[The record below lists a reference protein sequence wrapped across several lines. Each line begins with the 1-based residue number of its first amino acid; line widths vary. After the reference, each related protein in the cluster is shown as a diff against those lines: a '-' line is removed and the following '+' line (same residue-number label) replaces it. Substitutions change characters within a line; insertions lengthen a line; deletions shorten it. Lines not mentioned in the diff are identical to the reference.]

1 MSLLPLHTAEG
12 FADAAAYTDALL
24 VGAQDYLLDESLLER
39 PLRDAT
45 GILTNTDPVADSYSD
60 VLNLGIPGLEHSGT
74 STVGISGELEQRSTN
89 SYAGIGDLGNKN
101 SQMRE
106 DWWFYLRAMRRLLRK
121 AHRIDPSLWTT
132 TSDWREKI
140 TIADFTGDLRMGQ
153 TSVNQKNRFLNAGRN
168 AGQWNKKHEGDST
181 PDLFVFRDSS
191 ININRVRAYWWVP
204 YAVVARFVTL
214 HNQLFGT
221 NISYQVG
228 TTLPITRPGARG
240 LIRNVMRGLGMLQAE
255 IRRQEEAA
263 EAAELAALEAE
274 AAMIGTDQEGF
285 VLEPLTS
292 PEMETLARDPAYQQ
306 YFSTT
311 FNKDLIAFVPII
323 QNFFLTGKYFQTINE
338 SFYSSNA
345 LALEILLS
353 TIRNNDNY
361 KKEPNLRRVPPTLAA
376 QAAANTDPQG
386 AARDFILKML
396 IMAPINILKGICEL
410 LDPHVG
416 ITKLIKKIT
425 GYGFSELAEA
435 MNPSAETIN
444 ETRKNTIKETEGE
457 DSDAYKNFRGING
470 DDLLK
475 FILCILEL
483 SMQAAVEMPA
493 ILDPEGNSSTP
504 SIPPNFFPAIKRDG
518 IDFTGKVSGLL
529 MMPPTPLGLIYLLL
543 GLINTDEETVDV
555 IEETPDPACPP
566 PHPEDPSVAG
576 ETTVDQC
583 DPEEIS

>member
-12 FADAAAYTDALL
+12 FADAAAYTDALS
-24 VGAQDYLLDESLLER
+24 GAQDYLTDDTLINSSLR
-39 PLRDAT
+39 QAT
-45 GILTNTDPVADSYSD
+45 GILTNTDPVADFYSD
-60 VLNLGIPGLEHSGT
+60 VINHSLPGLQAT
-74 STVGISGELEQRSTN
+74 STVGINGELDEGDGLLGG
-89 SYAGIGDLGNKN
+89 YIGVGDLGNKN
-101 SQMRE
+101 SQLRQ
-106 DWWFYLRAMRRLLRK
+106 DWWIYLRAMRVLLKK
-121 AHRIDPSLWTT
+121 AREIDPSLWGN
-132 TSDWREKI
+132 TSDWRKKI
-140 TIADFTGDLRMGQ
+140 TIADLTGDLNMGF
-153 TSVNQKNRFLNAGRN
+153 TGTNSRNRFLNAGRN
-168 AGQWNKKHEGDST
+168 SAQWNGKHEGEST

-191 ININRVRAYWWVP
+191 INDERVRAYWWVP
-204 YAVVARFVTL
+204 YAVVSRFVTL
-214 HNQLFGT
+214 HNKLFGT
-221 NISYQVG
+221 NIPSEVG
-228 TTLPITRPGARG
+228 TIMPITRPGARG
-240 LIRNVMRGLGMLQAE
+240 LIRNVMRGLGMLKDE
-255 IRRQEEAA
+255 IRRQEDAA

-274 AAMIGTDQEGF
+274 ASMIGQDQEGF

-292 PEMETLARDPAYQQ
+292 PEMETLALDPAYQQ

-457 DSDAYKNFRGING
+457 DSDAYQNFRGING